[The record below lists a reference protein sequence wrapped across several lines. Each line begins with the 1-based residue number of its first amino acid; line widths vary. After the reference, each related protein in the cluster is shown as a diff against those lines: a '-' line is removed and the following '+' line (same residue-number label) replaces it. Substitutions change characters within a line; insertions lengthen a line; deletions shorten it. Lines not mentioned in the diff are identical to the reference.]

1 MHLLKTIKGYVEINK
16 NNVKNYFEKLKGGE
30 KMVETQQASGGGLV
44 GFAIIFLIILLL
56 FPAFAIWL
64 LYVAIVVMLIAGL
77 VSLIAG

>member
-1 MHLLKTIKGYVEINK
+1 LNTININFNNIILINRVLKIS
-16 NNVKNYFEKLKGGE
+16 GGE
-30 KMVETQQASGGGLV
+30 KMVETQQASGGSLV
-44 GFAIIFLIILLL
+44 GLAIIFLIILLL